1 MRIGIDIGGSHIAVG
16 LVDNKGNIILK
27 KEKNTSSD
35 NKKNIEKFI
44 EETIAISINNILQE
58 KDLKIKDIEMIGIA
72 CPGSSKDG
80 VIVKAE
86 NLGIYNLNIVE
97 KLGRYFSAP
106 IKLANDA
113 KCAGLCEKKYGA
125 LKKYSDAVF
134 MCLGTGIGGAVFL
147 NGKMLKPK
155 KYPGMEIGHIL
166 ICKDGNQCTCGR
178 KGCFETYASMKGL
191 RDKITERLGIS
202 KELSGEIIFELA
214 KRELEKIDDILEEY
228 ANNLVEGITNI
239 VNIFEPEA
247 ICIGGSYVYHTDILG
262 DKVEQKLK
270 SARTF
275 NREIPEIVMA
285 QFEND
290 AGIIG
295 ATLI

>member
-1 MRIGIDIGGSHIAVG
+1 MKIGIDIGGSHIAVG

-72 CPGSSKDG
+72 CPGSNKDG

-97 KLGRYFSAP
+97 KLARYFSAP

-178 KGCFETYASMKGL
+178 RGCFETYASMKRL

-247 ICIGGSYVYHTDILG
+247 ICIGGSYVYHTDILE

-270 SARTF
+270 SAKTF

>member
-1 MRIGIDIGGSHIAVG
+1 MKIGIDIGGSHIAVG
-16 LVDNKGNIILK
+16 LVDSKGNIILK

-72 CPGSSKDG
+72 CPGSNKDG

-97 KLGRYFSAP
+97 KLARYFSAP
-106 IKLANDA
+106 IKLVNDA

-178 KGCFETYASMKGL
+178 RGCFETYASMKGL

-270 SARTF
+270 SAKTF

>member
-16 LVDNKGNIILK
+16 LVDSKGNIILK
-27 KEKNTSSD
+27 KEKNTNSD
-35 NKKNIEKFI
+35 NRKNIEKFI

-58 KDLKIKDIEMIGIA
+58 KELKIKDIEMIGIA
-72 CPGSSKDG
+72 CPGSNSEG
-80 VIVKAE
+80 IIVKAE

-97 KLGRYFSAP
+97 KLSRYFSAP

-125 LKKYSDAVF
+125 LKKYNDAVF

-166 ICKDGNQCTCGR
+166 IRKDGNQCTCGR

-214 KRELEKIDDILEEY
+214 KRELEKIDDILDDY
-228 ANNLVEGITNI
+228 ADNLVEGITNI

-262 DKVEQKLK
+262 DKVARKLENAK
-270 SARTF
+270 TF
-275 NREIPEIVMA
+275 NRDIPEIVMA

>member
-1 MRIGIDIGGSHIAVG
+1 MKIGIDIGGSHIAVG

-44 EETIAISINNILQE
+44 EETIAISMNNILQE

-72 CPGSSKDG
+72 CPGSNKDG

-97 KLGRYFSAP
+97 KLARYFSAP

-178 KGCFETYASMKGL
+178 RGCFETYASMKRL

-247 ICIGGSYVYHTDILG
+247 ICIGGSYVYHTDILE

-270 SARTF
+270 SAKTF

>member
-1 MRIGIDIGGSHIAVG
+1 MKIGIDIGGSHIAVG

-44 EETIAISINNILQE
+44 EETIAISINNMLQE

-72 CPGSSKDG
+72 CPGSNKDG

-97 KLGRYFSAP
+97 KLARYFSAP

-178 KGCFETYASMKGL
+178 RGCFETYASMKRL

-270 SARTF
+270 SAKTF

>member
-1 MRIGIDIGGSHIAVG
+1 MKIGIDIGGSHIAVG

-72 CPGSSKDG
+72 CPGSNKDG

-97 KLGRYFSAP
+97 KLARYFSAP

-178 KGCFETYASMKGL
+178 RGCFETYASMKRL

-214 KRELEKIDDILEEY
+214 KRELEKIDYILEEY

-270 SARTF
+270 SAKTF